1 MENRSSNENW
11 EIIDA
16 SASGWRLSLA
26 LDATTGGFKL
36 VTFDPLDPFEFQRGF
51 RELFGDD
58 DLAPPF
64 DIQLSMTKEI
74 ARLGE
79 AWADLCIAN
88 KRATAAKNRLL
99 RLALPLL
106 AAWGYDTLNPNPD
119 CFRRITPHAI
129 TPHADY
135 AERSDEHKRLRYI
148 VAGCEIDKA
157 MAVIIASSVALSA
170 EKERRALAAFIPARP
185 APAHRAG
192 WL

>member
-1 MENRSSNENW
+1 MENRSINENW
-11 EIIDA
+11 QIIDA
-16 SASGWRLSLA
+16 TAPRWRLSLA
-26 LDATTGGFKL
+26 LDPTTGRFEL
-36 VTFDPLDPFEFQRGF
+36 RTFDPLDPFDPLGF
-51 RELFGDD
+51 ESRFNELFGDD
-58 DLAPPF
+58 NLVFPA

-106 AAWGYDTLNPNPD
+106 SAWGYDALNPGPD
-119 CFRRITPHAI
+119 NFRRI
-129 TPHADY
+129 DY
-135 AERSDEHKRLRYI
+135 FTDDAEKSDKHSRLRRI
-148 VAGCEIDKA
+148 VAGCEIDRA
-157 MAVIIASSVALSA
+157 MDRIIATDAKLSA
-170 EKERRALAAFIPARP
+170 EKERRALAAAIPARP